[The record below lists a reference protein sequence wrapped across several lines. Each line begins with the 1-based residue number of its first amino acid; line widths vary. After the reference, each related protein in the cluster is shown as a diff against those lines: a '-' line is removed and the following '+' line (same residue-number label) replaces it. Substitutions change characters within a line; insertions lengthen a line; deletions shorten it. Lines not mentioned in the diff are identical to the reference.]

1 MERKRRKPII
11 AVNFQQKEVY
21 ISFRLI
27 EMHGRKWKTIADEM
41 DRTPINVRD
50 KYKSLGEENYGIREK
65 DNWTI
70 EELLKLIRLVEKRV
84 KTQLLPPDI
93 TEERILKSID
103 KNNNSQIYIDATRK
117 KNRSFAFDKKLVRLE
132 KKNFP

>member
-1 MERKRRKPII
+1 
-11 AVNFQQKEVY
+11 
-21 ISFRLI
+21 
-27 EMHGRKWKTIADEM
+27 MHGRKWKTIADEM

-70 EELLKLIRLVEKRV
+70 QELLKLIRLIEKRV

-103 KNNNSQIYIDATRK
+103 ENNSNQIYIDATRK

-132 KKNFP
+132 KIFSLK